1 MSPTTMTLSKPAE
14 LDNSAA
20 WTAYSRS
27 GVADLTDTLTLRDGR
42 MISVRAIRPDDVERL
57 QQFHARLSP
66 DTIVMRYFRA
76 APVLHTPD
84 ATRLTHL
91 NYDNRMALV
100 ATIGAGSDERIVG
113 VVRYERVTATEAELA
128 FVIEDG
134 WQGQGISTN
143 LLARLLRYAKSKGFE
158 TMSAVTMSS
167 NMRMRAVLSHT
178 GYPMKSRY
186 ADGCQYFELQ
196 LTPSESTESVRA

>member
-1 MSPTTMTLSKPAE
+1 MSPTTMTLPKPTE

-27 GVADLTDTLTLRDGR
+27 GVAELTDTLTLRDGR
-42 MISVRAIRPDDVERL
+42 IVTVRAIRPDDVERL
-57 QQFHARLSP
+57 QQFHSRLSP

-76 APVLHTPD
+76 APVLHTQD

-100 ATIGAGSDERIVG
+100 ATVGAGSDERIVG

-134 WQGQGISTN
+134 WQGQGISTD
-143 LLARLLRYAKSKGFE
+143 LLARLLRYAKAKGFE

-167 NMRMRAVLSHT
+167 NMRMRSVLSHT
-178 GYPMKSRY
+178 GYPVKSHY

-196 LTPSESTESVRA
+196 LTPVESTESARA

>member
-1 MSPTTMTLSKPAE
+1 MSPATMTLPKPTE
-14 LDNSAA
+14 LDNTAA
-20 WTAYSRS
+20 WIAYSRS
-27 GVADLTDTLTLRDGR
+27 GVAELTDTLTLRDGR
-42 MISVRAIRPDDVERL
+42 MVTVRAIRPDDVERL
-57 QQFHARLSP
+57 QQFHSRLSP

-76 APVLHTPD
+76 APVLHTSD

-100 ATIGAGSDERIVG
+100 ATVGVGPDERIVG

-143 LLARLLRYAKSKGFE
+143 LLARLLRYAKAKGFE

-178 GYPMKSRY
+178 GYPVKSHY

-196 LTPSESTESVRA
+196 LTPVELSESASA

>member
-1 MSPTTMTLSKPAE
+1 MSPTTMTLPKPTE
-14 LDNSAA
+14 LDDSAA

-27 GVADLTDTLTLRDGR
+27 GVADLADTLTLRDGR
-42 MISVRAIRPDDVERL
+42 MVSVRAIRPDDVERL
-57 QQFHARLSP
+57 QQFHTRLSP

-84 ATRLTHL
+84 AMRLTHL

-100 ATIGAGSDERIVG
+100 ATVGAGAEERIVG

-143 LLARLLRYAKSKGFE
+143 LLARLLRYAKAKGFE

-178 GYPMKSRY
+178 GYPMTSRY

-196 LTPSESTESVRA
+196 LAPAESAENARA